1 MDYAQFVRLRRPI
14 WESFERRLA
23 ATGASWKGLSH
34 SELEEMALRYRQVL
48 HDHALAASRYPG
60 TAAARQLRGLAI
72 EGNRRLQSGRSEGVR
87 GLAYFFQR
95 AFPAAF
101 RRQLDLLGIAVALFF
116 LAIGVGLALAVLQP
130 AIALSL
136 LGDKA
141 VAGLEQGHLWTES
154 LVSTTPPSLST
165 SAIATNNLSVALA
178 AWGGGMLAG
187 LVPLYLVLFNGLH
200 LGAVAG
206 VTAHYSL
213 LPDLLGFIAA
223 HGPLELTLILVSA
236 AAGMGIGRAMVAA
249 GDRPRSLALRDAGR
263 DALVVLLGCLPWFVV
278 LAVVE
283 VFVSPVPALPVPL
296 KFAVGVALEGIFLAL
311 AAFPRERDAAHA

>member
-14 WESFERRLA
+14 WESFERQLA
-23 ATGASWKGLSH
+23 ATGASWQGLSH
-34 SELEEMALRYRQVL
+34 AGLEEMALRYRQVL

-72 EGNRRLQSGRSEGVR
+72 EGNRRLQGGRSEGVR
-87 GLAYFFQR
+87 GLSYFFTR

-101 RRQLDLLGIAVALFF
+101 RRQLDLLGIAAALFL
-116 LAIGVGLALAVLQP
+116 LAIGVGLSLAVLRP
-130 AIALSL
+130 AMALSL
-136 LGDKA
+136 LGAEA
-141 VAGLEQGHLWTES
+141 VTGLEQGQLWTES
-154 LVSTTPPSLST
+154 LVTTTPPSLST
-165 SAIATNNLSVALA
+165 SAIATNNISVALA

-200 LGAVAG
+200 LGALAG

-223 HGPLELTLILVSA
+223 HGPLELTLILVAA
-236 AAGMGIGRAMVAA
+236 AAGMGIGRALVAA

-296 KFAVGVALEGIFLAL
+296 KCAVGVALEGIFLAL
-311 AAFPRERDAAHA
+311 AAFPRERVAAHA